1 MKSKIALTL
10 TIVVALLSCLVV
22 GCGVPQEQYDRINSE
37 LRASQS
43 QAAELQNEIRELKD
57 KYELLGETPTETAE
71 NIVKHYHENHIWSE
85 YDFFVC
91 SDMALDV
98 WDMLKAQGINAVIQI
113 GNVETDIQNI
123 TEANHAWVL
132 AETSPGKYLA
142 LEITGGYAVRS
153 NDNPLYYQGW
163 SFDNPKEYKRYV
175 ELKQEFNIRVDLIKQ
190 YGAAWELSNNAV
202 LEAASEY
209 EQLANELGGMSVL
222 DPSFGSKVLK
232 QIAKGIE
239 LGTYK
244 GKCEQLTELVN
255 EESQKLI
262 NIASEMKGLSN

>member
-22 GCGVPQEQYDRINSE
+22 GCGVPQEQYDRISSE

-43 QAAELQNEIRELKD
+43 QAAELQNEIRELRD
-57 KYELLGETPTETAE
+57 KYELFGETPTETAE

-98 WDMLKAQGINAVIQI
+98 WDMLLAQGINAVIEI

-132 AETSPGKYLA
+132 AEISPGEYLA
-142 LEITGGYAVRS
+142 LETTDGYAVWS

-175 ELKQEFNIRVDLIKQ
+175 ELKEEYNIRVDLIKQ
-190 YGAAWELSNNAV
+190 YGAALELSSNAG
-202 LEAASEY
+202 LEATSEC
-209 EQLANELGGMSVL
+209 EQLANELSRMSVL
-222 DPSFGSKVLK
+222 DPSLGSKV
-232 QIAKGIE
+232 AE
-239 LGTYK
+239 LTVKAMEAGKYA